1 MATNNMTNGSFVVS
15 QLGARMHYAVPR
27 IFASHQRLAHF
38 YTDICAQQ
46 GWPRLLN
53 GLPSSM
59 LPASVR
65 RLVGRTPQD
74 IPQDRMTTFPT
85 FGLHSAVRRLS
96 HQTGPKSTAN
106 AIWAGETFGKL
117 VAARGFHGASGV
129 YAFSGEAYEL
139 LSAAKKQGLWTA
151 VEQMIAPRGV
161 VDQLA
166 CEEEILNPDWQLSAA
181 DDENADAFAAREKAE
196 WAIADAVICPSDF
209 VAHHVIEAGCG
220 AEKVVVVPYG
230 VDDRFKIGE
239 RRRAPGPL
247 RVLTVG
253 AVGLRKGSP
262 YVGEVARRLAGQAQ
276 FRMVGPIDIQ
286 PEAQEKLSKCVQLTG
301 PVPRSEM
308 RAQFEWADVFL
319 LPSLC
324 EGSATACYEAL
335 AAGLPVICTENTG
348 SVVRHGIDG
357 YIVPIRDVDETVHIL
372 REFTGSPGTLAR
384 MSENARERARD
395 FTVARYGERL
405 VEALSQYSSG
415 AAL

>member
-1 MATNNMTNGSFVVS
+1 MNGSFVVS

-27 IFASHQRLAHF
+27 IFARHQKLAHF

-53 GLPSSM
+53 GLPSLM

-139 LSAAKKQGLWTA
+139 LSAAKKQGLWTT

-166 CEEEILNPDWQLSAA
+166 CEEEILNPGWQLSAA
-181 DDENADAFAAREKAE
+181 DDKNADAFAAREKAE
-196 WAIADAVICPSDF
+196 WAIADAVICPSNF
-209 VAHHVIEAGCG
+209 VAHHVIEAGC
-220 AEKVVVVPYG
+220 AVEKVVVVPYG
-230 VDDRFKIGE
+230 VDDRFRIGE
-239 RRRAPGPL
+239 RHRAPGPL

-262 YVGEVARRLAGQAQ
+262 YVGEVARKLAGDVQ
-276 FRMVGPIDIQ
+276 FRMVGAIDIQ
-286 PEAQEKLSKCVQLTG
+286 PEAQEKLGNSVELTG

-372 REFTGSPGTLAR
+372 REFSGSPGTLAR

-395 FTVARYGERL
+395 FTVERYGERL
-405 VEALSQYSSG
+405 VQALSQYSSG
-415 AAL
+415 AAS

>member
-1 MATNNMTNGSFVVS
+1 MDGSFVVS

-27 IFASHQRLAHF
+27 IFASHHKLAHF
-38 YTDICAQQ
+38 YTDICAVQ
-46 GWPRLLN
+46 GWPRMLN
-53 GLPSSM
+53 SLPATM

-65 RLVGRTPQD
+65 RLIGRTPKD
-74 IPQDRMTTFPT
+74 IPQERMTTFPT

-117 VAARGFHGASGV
+117 VAASGFHGASGV

-139 LSAAKKQGLWTA
+139 LGAAKKQGLWTA

-166 CEEEILNPDWQLSAA
+166 CEEEILNPGWQLSAA
-181 DDENADAFAAREKAE
+181 DDENAEAFAAREKAE
-196 WAIADAVICPSDF
+196 WQIADAVICPSNF
-209 VAHHVIEAGCG
+209 VAQHVIEAGC
-220 AEKVVVVPYG
+220 AVEKVVVVPYG
-230 VDDRFKIGE
+230 VDDRFLIAPEVRK
-239 RRRAPGPL
+239 PGPL

-262 YVGEVARRLAGQAQ
+262 YVGEVARKLGPQAQ

-286 PEAQEKLSKCVQLTG
+286 PEAQQRLGKVVELTG
-301 PVPRSEM
+301 PIPRSEM

-319 LPSLC
+319 LSSLC

-357 YIVPIRDVDETVHIL
+357 YIVPIRDVDETVEIL
-372 REFTGSPGTLAR
+372 RHFAGSPDVLSR
-384 MSENARERARD
+384 MSDNARERAAD
-395 FTVARYGERL
+395 YTVVRYGERL
-405 VEALSQYSSG
+405 VKALSEHPVRTLS
-415 AAL
+415 

>member
-1 MATNNMTNGSFVVS
+1 MDGSFVVS

-27 IFASHQRLAHF
+27 IFASHQKLAHF
-38 YTDICAQQ
+38 YTDICALQ

-53 GLPSSM
+53 GLPSSV

-65 RLVGRTPQD
+65 RLVGRMPQD
-74 IPQDRMTTFPT
+74 IPQDRMTTFPV

-117 VAARGFHGASGV
+117 VAASGFHGACGV

-139 LSAAKKQGLWTA
+139 LSAAKKQGLYTA

-161 VDQLA
+161 VEQLA
-166 CEEEILNPDWQLSAA
+166 CEEEILNPGWQLSVA
-181 DDENADAFAAREKAE
+181 DDINADAFAAREKAE
-196 WAIADAVICPSDF
+196 WQIADAVICPSNF
-209 VAHHVIEAGCG
+209 VAKHVIEAGC
-220 AEKVVVVPYG
+220 ALEKVVVVPYG
-230 VDDRFKIGE
+230 VDDRFLIGP
-239 RRRAPGPL
+239 RRREPGPL

-262 YVGEVARRLAGQAQ
+262 YVGEIARKLIGQAQ

-286 PEAQEKLSKCVQLTG
+286 PAVQEKLGKIVELTG
-301 PVPRSEM
+301 PIPRSEM
-308 RAQFEWADVFL
+308 RVQFEWADVFL

-348 SVVRHGIDG
+348 SIVRHGTDG
-357 YIVPIRDVDETVHIL
+357 YIVPIRDVDETVEIL
-372 REFTGSPGTLAR
+372 RQFSDSPAILSR
-384 MSENARERARD
+384 MSDNARERARD
-395 FTVARYGERL
+395 FTVVRYGERL
-405 VEALSQYSSG
+405 VEALSHCSAG
-415 AAL
+415 AAS